1 GGGGG
6 GRDEGKGGSG
16 GEGGEEGGAGGSGET
31 DEERVR
37 REVERVDRA
46 RVETG
51 VLLLGRIAESS
62 DLVEDE
68 VSYMPPLFSLHGVLT
83 IIFALFASAA
93 CWSCSACPS
102 PLIQVV
108 FLIAA
113 AAALRLVRT
122 NLAAAVLTTA
132 AASLGYPSLSQYLD
146 ILLPSVATRWVAA
159 DPVLLPLPALAQV
172 VVALE
177 QAGGGRGMG
186 SAGCWTAGGGGRQML
201 EEKGDHEAGGDTAWV
216 VAAGVGGAGAL
227 ARAWKRLAPLLLP
240 ALLLLGRK
248 SDVQFLAEA
257 LQAPV
262 PRLLKESFPHVV
274 AALLPFR
281 QSELDTWQKEA
292 ATRVLTTGLLATA
305 GWSEA
310 ERDQLLTKHMVPII
324 TSLLQHTSS
333 QQHPSLPSFPT
344 ACIRA
349 TICTL
354 VDSTADSRASSNSIS
369 TSALPSAPPLVSDHL
384 NILRPANVFPLL
396 LALHKAAVAAC
407 SPRHRCHIIAA
418 LSVLVDILGNRVTVP
433 PTFRYLVHILLAC
446 LPTSAPTW
454 PPPAPPLA
462 SSQLSLSQS
471 PSCPLPSPSTPA
483 AVAAVCLDVL
493 ARVVAAAQSNGA
505 REGGHSGMA
514 SAAVLDQ
521 SQIPPSP
528 ATLSAPPLPLLLQ
541 AIVSRLLA
549 LCTPP
554 AAEAAVGAAAA
565 GAGGGTIGVA
575 EGGAAAG
582 AARQEG
588 ELPEAL
594 VELLR
599 AFTVDA
605 PAAVRARLQ
614 LFHMPAA
621 AVAAYPSLAPI
632 ADSLSSL
639 SHDLPL
645 PQQLAQLAS
654 QAIHLSPA
662 VLAQSLEALCNH
674 LASTKHLLWCDETA
688 RAAKGM
694 EGAAGNSSRE
704 LDAGGPGDGLP
715 RPSAQALTA
724 TWQMLQ
730 VSQRLSESDPCTST
744 IRACLG
750 RLLAALGIWDASA
763 VSFKPP
769 ATATST
775 AAPTAASAPTGGVT
789 VVNADPA
796 GEGVHKGVIVS
807 VLKLLA
813 TLLVDPD
820 VHAIQLAAQT
830 IEVRL
835 VLALLL
841 PCSCL
846 LKLLSQD
853 PSLFPVASALRLHRV
868 TAILMTE
875 RGHRVFTATGFE
887 EKQYLEAHIKTV
899 NTAHAQQII
908 QHLRADAGA
917 SMPPLDDPAVWQAV
931 GASHEVWV
939 CRVVHLLILHAP
951 DDILTLCAPLCSVNA
966 SLAALL
972 LPHTLATLAASHAPT
987 SLLCRTISTQLTTH
1001 VLQPARAVSPRTLQL
1016 LLDALTALRACH
1028 TRARMAP
1035 PPTAAA
1041 AARAAASAMGARKS
1055 AAKVLLLL
1063 LTPLSGTWCCCCHAQ
1078 FPLFSSSPSSFHN
1091 THYSFKQRFPL
1102 LHCNAPHLLLLPSH
1116 PSVCPTSPPHF
1127 LSSIQATSAAAP
1139 STTTE
1144 ASTRTAAGVGGSSS
1158 KGKRGGRRGTKKSGA
1173 GEQEG
1178 PPVGAA
1184 AEEAGAAQLRAEEKG
1199 AEVDED
1205 EPEAPQHWQ
1214 SVSLLASLPL
1224 CLLASLPPCLLT
1236 SLPPCLLASLPPY
1249 LFASLPPCL
1258 LVSLPLYLLASLP
1271 LYLLASLPLY
1281 LLVSLPLYLLAS
1293 LPLYLLAS
1301 LPLYLLASL
1310 SLCLFT
1316 SLSLCLFAFLP
1327 LWLLSFLHLCLFAF
1341 LPPCILASLPLCL
1354 LVSLPLCPFSS
1365 LPPSF
1370 LSLCLH
1376 AYFASMPPCLLA
1388 SFTPCLRA
1396 SFPASAFSSMPPWQ
1410 HATISSAWFLPT
1422 ATPTHA
1428 LSSIPL
1434 HPPSVPPQ
1442 MCLPYFLPLCTV
1454 CVDAR
1459 VLPSAVQHCG
1469 ATLTA
1474 ILYAEL
1480 WCEAHFGRPTL
1491 GEPSFDEDSDAFQS
1505 CLDTCCVVLFPPPF
1519 PPLTLNAHFL
1529 PMATLSSPTSPSKIL
1544 PLLLCCQVEPH
1555 EALLMGCYS
1564 AVNEPDAIYAVA
1576 RTNKLPSRLAI
1587 NRHEGRWE
1595 KVLETL
1601 DHAMSHRPAP
1611 AGAALSSGAT
1621 PAVPSLHTKL
1631 PGRWASG
1638 TCQQLSS
1645 RTRPTRHPTR
1655 PPPCSYAQPH
1665 LTAAALRPPC
1675 LVLLLASTP
1684 LSTGVLQPPLESGTP
1699 FVTLTAPPDS
1709 ISTTTSAMAMPG
1721 GAAAGFH
1728 AALYRCAAAVN
1739 IPSPSLPIVSSSML
1753 PLAPL
1758 SPRPPIHRSLPATIV
1773 CQLASTSAE
1782 SALHIN
1788 SRLVLLQALENVR
1801 EAAAPTLA
1809 RGGGPPIHAGQARH
1823 TELHTWQRQLAACGS
1838 SFELQEPLLSC
1849 RGAYLR
1855 ASGQHNALPLHLL
1868 EAASLCRKARLLSQA
1883 AVHVQHLKDACRA
1896 LTACSHTPTTVPH
1909 LPPTS
1914 SAATASAEEGTWG
1927 VEGVAFCG
1935 RVEEAKLLALEGQQ
1949 DMAVRLLQHLLR
1961 PDLPPHASQGSA
1973 SPSAAS
1979 AAVTTAAVTTV
1990 AASCVPVSDR
2000 VYTLGLAAKWL
2011 GETRSISSRVVLN
2024 DYLWRAVD
2032 LTTHPPT
2039 ASHSASP
2046 SAAAAAAATAPPSYA
2061 SLPFANNWHQQ
2072 KQERQWKQQQQ
2083 QQGGYGGQQGGV
2095 REQGGQGGQ
2104 GGEQGQ
2110 WQRRRQWGEVHFQ
2123 MARYVD
2129 GLFLVLHTRLHS
2141 QQWRAAQD
2149 LTNHKRKELEE
2160 MTKRLKASRRE
2171 DERRVYGMKM
2181 MELQKQLS
2189 MDDQEANDLQVQP
2202 PHLAIPPP
2210 CHPSCLPS
2218 AAPSTYHPWSCGL
2231 LYDSR
2236 LYALLCR
2243 AGEHDMYLRAALEN
2257 YRNCLLAADT
2267 FNIQG
2272 VFRLTALWFMLLND
2286 ATADAVNAEML
2297 TTIQTVPSYKFLPL
2311 VYQMASRMS
2320 ERDPHG
2326 SPPLHPETPDFQ
2338 SVLTTL
2344 VKRMADDHP
2353 LHTVPV
2359 LMALANGNRVRS
2371 SQRGRNLFVVDE
2383 DKIRAAKAV
2392 LGGMAERHKPMLD
2405 EMQQL
2410 MDLYIRL
2417 AEMES
2422 SKEDLMRSKQLPRNF
2437 RSVRDLLRV
2446 PVLTASVPV
2455 DRTCCYAP
2463 GSFPAFCGLK
2473 DSMRVM
2479 HGVNAPKVV
2488 ECVGSDGRVYKQ
2500 LAKSGNDDLRQDA
2513 VMEQLFGLVNSLL
2526 QAHKGAT
2533 KRHLAIRTYKVVPF
2547 TPSAGL
2553 LEWVDGTLPL
2563 GEYLLGSTRKGG
2575 AHARYGGSDWPFMTC
2590 REVMARESDKRQAFD
2605 KVLQNFHPVMRHFFL
2620 ERFLLPANW
2629 FDRRLTY
2636 TRSVAATSMVGYV
2649 VGLGDRHAMNILVD
2663 ERSAEVVHI
2672 DLGIAFEQG
2681 LMLKTPEKVPFRLTR
2696 DIIDGMGV
2704 SGVEGVF
2711 RRCCETVLAVMRE
2724 NKEALLTIIEVS
2736 GVEWSGVE

>member
-1 GGGGG
+1 
-6 GRDEGKGGSG
+6 
-16 GEGGEEGGAGGSGET
+16 
-31 DEERVR
+31 
-37 REVERVDRA
+37 
-46 RVETG
+46 
-51 VLLLGRIAESS
+51 
-62 DLVEDE
+62 
-68 VSYMPPLFSLHGVLT
+68 MT
-83 IIFALFASAA
+83 ISA
-93 CWSCSACPS
+93 
-102 PLIQVV
+102 
-108 FLIAA
+108 F
-113 AAALRLVRT
+113 
-122 NLAAAVLTTA
+122 
-132 AASLGYPSLSQYLD
+132 
-146 ILLPSVATRWVAA
+146 
-159 DPVLLPLPALAQV
+159 PLP
-172 VVALE
+172 
-177 QAGGGRGMG
+177 
-186 SAGCWTAGGGGRQML
+186 
-201 EEKGDHEAGGDTAWV
+201 
-216 VAAGVGGAGAL
+216 
-227 ARAWKRLAPLLLP
+227 
-240 ALLLLGRK
+240 
-248 SDVQFLAEA
+248 
-257 LQAPV
+257 
-262 PRLLKESFPHVV
+262 
-274 AALLPFR
+274 
-281 QSELDTWQKEA
+281 
-292 ATRVLTTGLLATA
+292 
-305 GWSEA
+305 
-310 ERDQLLTKHMVPII
+310 
-324 TSLLQHTSS
+324 
-333 QQHPSLPSFPT
+333 
-344 ACIRA
+344 
-349 TICTL
+349 
-354 VDSTADSRASSNSIS
+354 IS
-369 TSALPSAPPLVSDHL
+369 
-384 NILRPANVFPLL
+384 
-396 LALHKAAVAAC
+396 
-407 SPRHRCHIIAA
+407 
-418 LSVLVDILGNRVTVP
+418 
-433 PTFRYLVHILLAC
+433 
-446 LPTSAPTW
+446 
-454 PPPAPPLA
+454 
-462 SSQLSLSQS
+462 
-471 PSCPLPSPSTPA
+471 PLPSP
-483 AVAAVCLDVL
+483 
-493 ARVVAAAQSNGA
+493 
-505 REGGHSGMA
+505 
-514 SAAVLDQ
+514 
-521 SQIPPSP
+521 PP
-528 ATLSAPPLPLLLQ
+528 TCPL
-541 AIVSRLLA
+541 
-549 LCTPP
+549 
-554 AAEAAVGAAAA
+554 
-565 GAGGGTIGVA
+565 
-575 EGGAAAG
+575 
-582 AARQEG
+582 
-588 ELPEAL
+588 
-594 VELLR
+594 
-599 AFTVDA
+599 
-605 PAAVRARLQ
+605 
-614 LFHMPAA
+614 
-621 AVAAYPSLAPI
+621 
-632 ADSLSSL
+632 
-639 SHDLPL
+639 
-645 PQQLAQLAS
+645 
-654 QAIHLSPA
+654 
-662 VLAQSLEALCNH
+662 SLEALCNH

-688 RAAKGM
+688 PAAKGV
-694 EGAAGNSSRE
+694 EGAAGSSSRE

-715 RPSAQALTA
+715 RPSAEALTA

-730 VSQRLSESDPCTST
+730 VSRRLSESDPCTST

-775 AAPTAASAPTGGVT
+775 AAPTAVSAPTGGVT

-796 GEGVHKGVIVS
+796 GEGVHEGVIVS

-830 IEVRL
+830 IEVRP

-841 PCSCL
+841 PSSCL

-908 QHLRADAGA
+908 QRLRADAGA

-931 GASHEVWV
+931 GASHEAWV

-951 DDILTLCAPLCSVNA
+951 DDILTLCAPLCRVNA

-1001 VLQPARAVSPRTLQL
+1001 VLQPAHAVSPRTLQL

-1028 TRARMAP
+1028 TRARIAP

-1055 AAKVLLLL
+1055 AAK
-1063 LTPLSGTWCCCCHAQ
+1063 
-1078 FPLFSSSPSSFHN
+1078 
-1091 THYSFKQRFPL
+1091 
-1102 LHCNAPHLLLLPSH
+1102 
-1116 PSVCPTSPPHF
+1116 
-1127 LSSIQATSAAAP
+1127 ATSAAAP

-1144 ASTRTAAGVGGSSS
+1144 ASTRTAAGVAGSSS
-1158 KGKRGGRRGTKKSGA
+1158 KGKRGGRRGTKKSAAESAA
-1173 GEQEG
+1173 GGQEG
-1178 PPVGAA
+1178 PAVGAE

-1214 SVSLLASLPL
+1214 SPVWLQLD
-1224 CLLASLPPCLLT
+1224 LLT
-1236 SLPPCLLASLPPY
+1236 LAQ
-1249 LFASLPPCL
+1249 A
-1258 LVSLPLYLLASLP
+1258 A
-1271 LYLLASLPLY
+1271 
-1281 LLVSLPLYLLAS
+1281 
-1293 LPLYLLAS
+1293 
-1301 LPLYLLASL
+1301 
-1310 SLCLFT
+1310 
-1316 SLSLCLFAFLP
+1316 
-1327 LWLLSFLHLCLFAF
+1327 
-1341 LPPCILASLPLCL
+1341 
-1354 LVSLPLCPFSS
+1354 
-1365 LPPSF
+1365 
-1370 LSLCLH
+1370 
-1376 AYFASMPPCLLA
+1376 
-1388 SFTPCLRA
+1388 
-1396 SFPASAFSSMPPWQ
+1396 
-1410 HATISSAWFLPT
+1410 
-1422 ATPTHA
+1422 
-1428 LSSIPL
+1428 
-1434 HPPSVPPQ
+1434 
-1442 MCLPYFLPLCTV
+1442 
-1454 CVDAR
+1454 
-1459 VLPSAVQHCG
+1459 QHCG

-1529 PMATLSSPTSPSKIL
+1529 PMAILSSPTSPSKIL
-1544 PLLLCCQVEPH
+1544 PLLLCWQVEPH

-1587 NRHEGRWE
+1587 DRHEGRWE

-1655 PPPCSYAQPH
+1655 PPPCSYSQPH
-1665 LTAAALRPPC
+1665 LAAAAPLRPPC

-1684 LSTGVLQPPLESGTP
+1684 LSTGVLQPPLESGAP
-1699 FVTLTAPPDS
+1699 FVTLTAPPGS
-1709 ISTTTSAMAMPG
+1709 SSTTTSAMAMPG

-1753 PLAPL
+1753 PPAPL
-1758 SPRPPIHRSLPATIV
+1758 SPRPPIHRPLPTTIV
-1773 CQLASTSAE
+1773 CQLASMSAE

-1788 SRLVLLQALENVR
+1788 SRLILLQALENVR

-1823 TELHTWQRQLAACGS
+1823 TEVGKAGMDGECRTAHVAAPAGSVWEQLRVTGAAA
-1838 SFELQEPLLSC
+1838 ELSGGVSAWVDC
-1849 RGAYLR
+1849 RAADCR
-1855 ASGQHNALPLHLL
+1855 AADCR
-1868 EAASLCRKARLLSQA
+1868 AADCHAADCRAADCRAADCRAADCRAADCPAADCPAADCPAADCPAADCRAADCPAADCPAADCPAADCPAADCRAPDSTCARLLSQA
-1883 AVHVQHLKDACRA
+1883 AVQVQHLKDACRT
-1896 LTACSHTPTTVPH
+1896 LTARSHTPTTVPH

-1979 AAVTTAAVTTV
+1979 AAVTTAAVTTAAVTTV
-1990 AASCVPVSDR
+1990 AAACVPVSDR

-2046 SAAAAAAATAPPSYA
+2046 SAAAAAATAPPSYA

-2083 QQGGYGGQQGGV
+2083 QQGGYGGQQGGE
-2095 REQGGQGGQ
+2095 REQGGQ

-2110 WQRRRQWGEVHFQ
+2110 WQQRRQWGEVHFQ

-2129 GLFLVLHTRLHS
+2129 GLFVVLHTRLHS

-2149 LTNHKRKELEE
+2149 LTNHK
-2160 MTKRLKASRRE
+2160 E

-2218 AAPSTYHPWSCGL
+2218 VQ
-2231 LYDSR
+2231 
-2236 LYALLCR
+2236 
-2243 AGEHDMYLRAALEN
+2243 GEHDMYLRAALEN

-2267 FNIQG
+2267 FNIKG
-2272 VFRLTALWFMLLND
+2272 VTVEVVFRLTALWFTLLKNTNADTVFRLTALWFTLLND

-2405 EMQQL
+2405 ELLVKRRAKPTIPLSSCFPPILALPACLPAKPPLLSSPRIHQL
-2410 MDLYIRL
+2410 MDMWIWNAALIRPVVCPTSPQCAIFTQPACLPTKPPLPLYVPTDAAADGSVHPPSGAGVQQGGSHAFKAATEKLPQRQGPLAGAGAHSLGACGVLRL
-2417 AEMES
+2417 LKNHLLLS
-2422 SKEDLMRSKQLPRNF
+2422 SPHAREAPSPPAACPQ
-2437 RSVRDLLRV
+2437 V

-2455 DRTCCYAP
+2455 DQTCCYAP

-2473 DSMRVM
+2473 DSMR
-2479 HGVNAPKVV
+2479 
-2488 ECVGSDGRVYKQ
+2488 
-2500 LAKSGNDDLRQDA
+2500 
-2513 VMEQLFGLVNSLL
+2513 
-2526 QAHKGAT
+2526 
-2533 KRHLAIRTYKVVPF
+2533 
-2547 TPSAGL
+2547 
-2553 LEWVDGTLPL
+2553 
-2563 GEYLLGSTRKGG
+2563 
-2575 AHARYGGSDWPFMTC
+2575 
-2590 REVMARESDKRQAFD
+2590 
-2605 KVLQNFHPVMRHFFL
+2605 
-2620 ERFLLPANW
+2620 
-2629 FDRRLTY
+2629 
-2636 TRSVAATSMVGYV
+2636 
-2649 VGLGDRHAMNILVD
+2649 
-2663 ERSAEVVHI
+2663 
-2672 DLGIAFEQG
+2672 
-2681 LMLKTPEKVPFRLTR
+2681 
-2696 DIIDGMGV
+2696 
-2704 SGVEGVF
+2704 
-2711 RRCCETVLAVMRE
+2711 
-2724 NKEALLTIIEVS
+2724 
-2736 GVEWSGVE
+2736 

>member
-1 GGGGG
+1 MLSVLASHAELLIALEPVLAALESHASTTLHSHQQHLLHLTTTTACRLAAHKDRALPPALLRDEGVGVLGGVERMEGVGSVVELADAWGGGADTATASNTDVNRALQVMQEALAPMLGSKPLPTPAARIHLADALLALILLSDSDLFTTPLLALLHDRDYGVRLHMAHLLPALFLKWEDHPALLTDTLPAVCRSLPLLAGPAGKGALLGLMRSGGGGG

-68 VSYMPPLFSLHGVLT
+68 V
-83 IIFALFASAA
+83 I
-93 CWSCSACPS
+93 
-102 PLIQVV
+102 

-186 SAGCWTAGGGGRQML
+186 GAGCWTAGGGGRQML

-227 ARAWKRLAPLLLP
+227 ARAWKRLAPLVLP

-248 SDVQFLAEA
+248 SDVQMQFLAEA

-274 AALLPFR
+274 AALLPFG

-354 VDSTADSRASSNSIS
+354 VDSTADSHASSNSNIPRVSPIS
-369 TSALPSAPPLVSDHL
+369 SLSLYQ
-384 NILRPANVFPLL
+384 LL

-528 ATLSAPPLPLLLQ
+528 ATLSAPPLPLSLQ

-565 GAGGGTIGVA
+565 GAGGGAIGVA

-582 AARQEG
+582 AAGQEG

-654 QAIHLSPA
+654 RAISLSPA

-688 RAAKGM
+688 PAAKGV
-694 EGAAGNSSRE
+694 EGAAGSSSRE

-715 RPSAQALTA
+715 RPSAEALTA

-730 VSQRLSESDPCTST
+730 VSRRLSESDPCTST

-796 GEGVHKGVIVS
+796 GEGVHEGVIVS

-830 IEVRL
+830 IEVRP

-841 PCSCL
+841 PSSCL

-908 QHLRADAGA
+908 QRLRADAGA

-931 GASHEVWV
+931 GASHEAWV

-951 DDILTLCAPLCSVNA
+951 DDILTLCAPLCRVNA

-1028 TRARMAP
+1028 TRARIAP

-1055 AAKVLLLL
+1055 AAK
-1063 LTPLSGTWCCCCHAQ
+1063 
-1078 FPLFSSSPSSFHN
+1078 
-1091 THYSFKQRFPL
+1091 
-1102 LHCNAPHLLLLPSH
+1102 
-1116 PSVCPTSPPHF
+1116 
-1127 LSSIQATSAAAP
+1127 ATSAAAP

-1144 ASTRTAAGVGGSSS
+1144 ASTRTAAGVAGSSS
-1158 KGKRGGRRGTKKSGA
+1158 KGKRGGRRGTKKSAAESAA
-1173 GEQEG
+1173 GGQEG
-1178 PPVGAA
+1178 PAVGAE

-1214 SVSLLASLPL
+1214 SPVWLQLD
-1224 CLLASLPPCLLT
+1224 LLT
-1236 SLPPCLLASLPPY
+1236 LAQ
-1249 LFASLPPCL
+1249 A
-1258 LVSLPLYLLASLP
+1258 A
-1271 LYLLASLPLY
+1271 
-1281 LLVSLPLYLLAS
+1281 
-1293 LPLYLLAS
+1293 
-1301 LPLYLLASL
+1301 
-1310 SLCLFT
+1310 
-1316 SLSLCLFAFLP
+1316 
-1327 LWLLSFLHLCLFAF
+1327 
-1341 LPPCILASLPLCL
+1341 
-1354 LVSLPLCPFSS
+1354 
-1365 LPPSF
+1365 
-1370 LSLCLH
+1370 
-1376 AYFASMPPCLLA
+1376 
-1388 SFTPCLRA
+1388 
-1396 SFPASAFSSMPPWQ
+1396 
-1410 HATISSAWFLPT
+1410 
-1422 ATPTHA
+1422 
-1428 LSSIPL
+1428 
-1434 HPPSVPPQ
+1434 
-1442 MCLPYFLPLCTV
+1442 
-1454 CVDAR
+1454 
-1459 VLPSAVQHCG
+1459 QHCG
-1469 ATLTA
+1469 GAPRGAADGVLQCRERA
-1474 ILYAEL
+1474 RCHLR
-1480 WCEAHFGRPTL
+1480 CRPHQQASV
-1491 GEPSFDEDSDAFQS
+1491 PS
-1505 CLDTCCVVLFPPPF
+1505 
-1519 PPLTLNAHFL
+1519 
-1529 PMATLSSPTSPSKIL
+1529 
-1544 PLLLCCQVEPH
+1544 
-1555 EALLMGCYS
+1555 G
-1564 AVNEPDAIYAVA
+1564 
-1576 RTNKLPSRLAI
+1576 
-1587 NRHEGRWE
+1587 
-1595 KVLETL
+1595 
-1601 DHAMSHRPAP
+1601 HRPPRGAMGEGSRD
-1611 AGAALSSGAT
+1611 AG
-1621 PAVPSLHTKL
+1621 PCHV
-1631 PGRWASG
+1631 
-1638 TCQQLSS
+1638 
-1645 RTRPTRHPTR
+1645 
-1655 PPPCSYAQPH
+1655 PPPCTCWCCSFLWCYSCSALVTYEAAWKMGKWDLPAAQLPDSSNSSPY
-1665 LTAAALRPPC
+1665 PP
-1675 LVLLLASTP
+1675 STLP
-1684 LSTGVLQPPLESGTP
+1684 I
-1699 FVTLTAPPDS
+1699 LTAPPGS
-1709 ISTTTSAMAMPG
+1709 SSTTASTMPG
-1721 GAAAGFH
+1721 AASGFH
-1728 AALYRCAAAVN
+1728 AALYSALKALHDDDCTSAAAAAV
-1739 IPSPSLPIVSSSML
+1739 
-1753 PLAPL
+1753 A
-1758 SPRPPIHRSLPATIV
+1758 AQQTIV
-1773 CQLASTSAE
+1773 CQLASMSAE

-1883 AVHVQHLKDACRA
+1883 AVHVQHLKDACRT
-1896 LTACSHTPTTVPH
+1896 LTARSHTPTTVPH

-1973 SPSAAS
+1973 SASAAS

-1990 AASCVPVSDR
+1990 AAACVPVSDR

-2046 SAAAAAAATAPPSYA
+2046 SAAAAAATAPPSYA

-2083 QQGGYGGQQGGV
+2083 QQQGGFGGQQGGE
-2095 REQGGQGGQ
+2095 REQGGQ

-2110 WQRRRQWGEVHFQ
+2110 WQQRRQWGEVHFQ

-2129 GLFLVLHTRLHS
+2129 GLFVVLHTRLHS

-2189 MDDQEANDLQVQP
+2189 MDDQEANDLQ
-2202 PHLAIPPP
+2202 
-2210 CHPSCLPS
+2210 
-2218 AAPSTYHPWSCGL
+2218 
-2231 LYDSR
+2231 
-2236 LYALLCR
+2236 
-2243 AGEHDMYLRAALEN
+2243 GEHDMYLRAALEN

-2267 FNIQG
+2267 FNIKG
-2272 VFRLTALWFMLLND
+2272 VTVEVVFRLTALWFTLLND

-2526 QAHKGAT
+2526 QAHEGAT
-2533 KRHLAIRTYKVVPF
+2533 RRHLAIRTYKVVPF

-2649 VGLGDRHAMNILVD
+2649 EGLGDWHAMNILQHLTPVGYVVGLGDRHAMNILVD

-2736 GVEWSGVE
+2736 GVSAAVTIASAPMLVSAAVTIASAPMLVSAAVTIASAPMLVSAAVTIASAPMLVSAAVTIASAPMLVSAAVTIASAPMLVSAAVTIASAPMLVSAAVTIASAPMLVSAAVTIASAPMLVSAAVTIASAPMLVSAAVTIASAPMLVSAAATIASAPMLDSAAVTIASAPMLDSAAVTIASAPMLDSAAVTIASAPTLDSAAVFIYDPLYKWALSPLKALHRQKMEESEEAMEEEGTEEESGAAMEGNEEATRALLRVKQKLDGFEDGEMRSLAGQVQQLIKDAQDPDRLAVMFPGWGAWL